1 MMGTFGHH
9 SSKQAKSLAAAGW
22 GQSFCKKREDL
33 FFLKVVLGSNYAM
46 KTGAS
51 FPDMCL
57 HTVQHASGAK
67 RSFHAVLTHT
77 GHAVW

>member
-1 MMGTFGHH
+1 MGHLATILQN
-9 SSKQAKSLAAAGW
+9 KQKASRLQGW
-22 GQSFCKKREDL
+22 GQCFCKKREDL

-46 KTGAS
+46 KAGAR

-57 HTVQHASGAK
+57 HTVQHAFGAK
-67 RSFHAVLTHT
+67 QSFHAVLTHT